1 MEFVSEAWNIVAPA
15 IPQTLILVFVSSAI
29 AVLLG
34 MPLGIILTLTRPEGL
49 KENSKLYSVLD
60 SLVNFFRSVPFIILM
75 LILIPVMRLIVGKA
89 YGTAATI
96 IPLAASAIP
105 FFGRLM
111 EGYLSQVDRG
121 ILEAAK
127 SMGST
132 NSQIV
137 KKVLIPEAM
146 PQIINGVTMV
156 IINIIGYSAMAGA
169 IGGGGLGEVAV
180 RYGYSYKRY
189 EILWVAVI
197 LIVALVQIIQFV
209 GTYLENKIDKK

>member
-1 MEFVSEAWNIVAPA
+1 MEFIKEAWSIVAPA
-15 IPQTLILVFVSSAI
+15 IPQSLILIFASSAI
-29 AVLLG
+29 AVILG
-34 MPLGIILTLTRPEGL
+34 MPLGIILTLTRQDGL
-49 KENSKLYSVLD
+49 KSNAKLYSVLD

-75 LILIPVMRLIVGKA
+75 LILIPFMRFVVGKA

-96 IPLAASAIP
+96 IPLAAAAIP
-105 FFGRLM
+105 FFARLM
-111 EGYLSQVDRG
+111 EGYLSQVDKG

-127 SMGST
+127 SMGSS
-132 NSQIV
+132 NGQIIT
-137 KKVLIPEAM
+137 KVLVPEAM
-146 PQIINGVTMV
+146 PQIVNGITMV

-189 EILWVAVI
+189 EILWIAVI
-197 LIVALVQIIQFV
+197 LIVALVQIIQFF

>member
-1 MEFVSEAWNIVAPA
+1 MEFVSEAWHIVAPA

-29 AVLLG
+29 AVMLG

-49 KENSKLYSVLD
+49 KENTKLYSVLD